1 MMMKL
6 RRKPGQRGMAA
17 VEFGLVLPIVCI
29 LIFAVFEFGM
39 AFWRKQSLTAAVREG
54 ARKMI
59 VATSPRKT
67 WGEIEPIV
75 ENYMDGV
82 GLTDGGRTVDA
93 SPTQCAAS
101 GADMVVTATYPT
113 NFIILSKFLGG
124 FAASK
129 TITSQV
135 TMQCE

>member
-6 RRKPGQRGMAA
+6 REKSGQRGIAA
-17 VEFGLVLPIVCI
+17 VEFGLVLPIVCV

-67 WGEIEPIV
+67 FSTDVKPV
-75 ENYMDGV
+75 VLTYMTGV
-82 GLTDGGRTVDA
+82 GLTDGARTVT
-93 SPTQCAAS
+93 SSVSQCGAS
-101 GADMVVTATYPT
+101 G
-113 NFIILSKFLGG
+113 
-124 FAASK
+124 
-129 TITSQV
+129 TS
-135 TMQCE
+135 